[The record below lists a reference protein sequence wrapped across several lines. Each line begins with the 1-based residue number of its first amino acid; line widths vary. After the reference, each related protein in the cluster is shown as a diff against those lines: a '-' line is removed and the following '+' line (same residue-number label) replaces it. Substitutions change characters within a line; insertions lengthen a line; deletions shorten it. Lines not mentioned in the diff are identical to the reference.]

1 MDIKSAEDAYK
12 IARDSLETAKKQA
25 KINEI
30 NASNTI
36 DTNELD
42 VKTAESNLALIA
54 SQEEEKYKNIQNKLL
69 MEIGKRI
76 TPIEDEFSDI
86 DILF

>member
-1 MDIKSAEDAYK
+1 MSTTTTPAQTMA
-12 IARDSLETAKKQA
+12 A

-30 NASNTI
+30 NASNAI

-42 VKTAESNLALIA
+42 VKTAESNLTLVT

-76 TPIEDEFSDI
+76 TPIEDDFTDI